1 MRTLIK
7 NGMIVTTE
15 SEFEGDILV
24 EGEKI
29 KAIGENLNE
38 SAEEVV
44 NAEGLVVLPGGVDE
58 HTHFNFSFK
67 SATTRGW
74 ETSNAAI
81 AGGTTTVVDFCNQEI
96 GKGMIE
102 SVNNYLQ
109 KIAPMAMC
117 DYSLHGVVFD
127 PSDKLFEE
135 IPSIPEIGV
144 PTIKLF
150 MAYKGMPYHC
160 DDSAVFK
167 ALLAAKDAGVTI
179 MVHAENADMIDVLQ
193 KLCLQKGQVDPI
205 YHAVSRPPVVEDECT
220 TRAIYLAK
228 AAGAPI
234 FIVHVTSRGAME
246 AIRNAYN
253 EGMPVFGETCTHYLV
268 LDTECLAKPNFEGAK
283 YVCSPALRSKEHRD
297 ALWEAIKKGWLK
309 AVSSDH
315 CGFDWSKQKHL
326 GKGDFTSI
334 PNGAPGLQDRLQV
347 LWTEGVAK
355 GKISR
360 QRFVDLWATAPAKIN
375 GLFPRKGILSVGSD
389 ADIVLLDPNEKGIIT
404 NANSYH
410 QTDYNTYEGMEYMGA
425 PKKVYLRGK
434 LVYDNGKLLIK
445 EGQGKFVPGEPFG
458 LCYRGA

>member
-1 MRTLIK
+1 MLMK
-7 NGMIVTTE
+7 NGVIVT
-15 SEFEGDILV
+15 SEGEFKGDILV

-38 SAEEVV
+38 SADEVV
-44 NAEGLVVLPGGVDE
+44 NAEGFVVLPGGVDE
-58 HTHFNFSFK
+58 HTHFNLSFK

-102 SVNNYLQ
+102 SVENYLQ
-109 KIAPMAMC
+109 KIAPKAMC

-167 ALLAAKDAGVTI
+167 ALLAAKEAGVTI

-193 KLCLQKGQVDPI
+193 KLCLQRGQVDPI

-228 AAGAPI
+228 AAEAPI

-253 EGMPVFGETCTHYLV
+253 EGMPAFEETCTHYLV

-315 CGFDWSKQKHL
+315 CGFDWAKQKHF
-326 GKGDFTSI
+326 GKGDFMSI

-355 GKISR
+355 DRISR
-360 QRFVDLWATAPAKIN
+360 QRFVDLWATAPAKVN
-375 GLFPRKGILSVGSD
+375 GLFPKSSFLKKEFS
-389 ADIVLLDPNEKGIIT
+389 LLDLMLTLFYSILMKKG
-404 NANSYH
+404 
-410 QTDYNTYEGMEYMGA
+410 
-425 PKKVYLRGK
+425 
-434 LVYDNGKLLIK
+434 
-445 EGQGKFVPGEPFG
+445 
-458 LCYRGA
+458 